1 MGKVYDGIHRIS
13 FFIDTE
19 NKVQRVFEGFK
30 TKEQHDLVLD
40 YTESYKTH
48 NL

>member
-19 NKVQRVFEGFK
+19 NKIQHVFEGFK

-40 YTESYKTH
+40 YTESYK
-48 NL
+48 NS